1 MPSRNTPTPPSDR
14 SDPVIPPANE
24 VLRRP
29 EPNVID
35 QRQQQIDPA
44 GRHRLDVNA
53 PARDTMKQPGGEGPE
68 TVPPVAPPPPPLLPD
83 ATRTRVENGQPE
95 RGAERPDA

>member
-1 MPSRNTPTPPSDR
+1 MPSRSSPTPPSGP

-29 EPNVID
+29 APNVID

-44 GRHRLDVNA
+44 GRHRSDVNA
-53 PARDTMKQPGGEGPE
+53 PASDTMKQPGGEGPE
-68 TVPPVAPPPPPLLPD
+68 TAPPPATPPSPPLLPD
-83 ATRTRVENGQPE
+83 ASRTRIESGKPE
-95 RGAERPDA
+95 SDSS